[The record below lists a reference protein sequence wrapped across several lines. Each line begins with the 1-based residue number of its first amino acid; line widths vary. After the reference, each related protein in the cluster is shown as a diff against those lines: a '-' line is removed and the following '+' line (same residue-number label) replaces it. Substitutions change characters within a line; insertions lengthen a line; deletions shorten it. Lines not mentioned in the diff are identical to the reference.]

1 MYTQEEKDG
10 MAMKNST
17 IDMFSSKFG
26 NDNDDSCYDEG
37 DPTKK
42 RKCQQGRRHKAAGYQ
57 STGDADGKWGRSS
70 GKKNNPSSRKH
81 RIRVN

>member
-26 NDNDDSCYDEG
+26 NDNDDGCYDEG
-37 DPTKK
+37 DPTK
-42 RKCQQGRRHKAAGYQ
+42 
-57 STGDADGKWGRSS
+57 
-70 GKKNNPSSRKH
+70 
-81 RIRVN
+81 